1 MSRPP
6 VLPPSLLAARVTRWG
21 KFWSLE
27 PLFGDERGYLVARGG
42 RAPHADDVV
51 LAVPAK
57 RNRMLIVEVL
67 GTTNDLPAV
76 LRGLEVAHGVSREFP
91 AEATDEAAAV
101 AAGGDRRPNGGRR
114 DLAALP
120 TFTIDPDTARDFD
133 DAISVRA
140 EGAAYRAW
148 VHIADVSFYVDPD
161 GAIDAEA
168 RRRTSSLY
176 LPLWA
181 EPMLPAELSSG
192 VCSLVE
198 GQRRKTVTVECT
210 FDAEGRRTSVAFY
223 RSTIASDHRLTY
235 GFVDGVLAG
244 RVPPGLAPL
253 GRGAS
258 AGPMSPA
265 GVTSSTRDEAP
276 TRGEAPACDQ
286 APARSEMPACD
297 EALAGHLLLAAE
309 LAGKLRAARFARGA
323 LQIGSFEPEYRFDA
337 RGELVAAE
345 ERLESPSH
353 SLVEEFML
361 AANEA
366 VAQFLLGRH
375 ARAVY
380 RVHEPPEAAAT
391 EALLDAMEELDI
403 PTPPFPSG
411 HAATAA
417 DVAAALRRLSETLPK
432 VSARE
437 GRGRLAFAQLLLR
450 SLKQARY
457 DSENLGHFGLA
468 SAGYLHFT
476 SPIRR
481 YADLVVHRALLAQ
494 LGDDGLEL
502 SPGELH
508 DIAARCSTMERTIA
522 KLELT
527 ADDIALAFL
536 LERRLHDEGWDG
548 EFEGEIV
555 GLIGGGAFVHFG
567 GSFEGFI
574 PVRHLSDEY
583 VSESRFGTALVGSA
597 TGRRYRL
604 GDRIRVRVVRVD
616 RVAGKVEL
624 VPAGSRAEAGDEGRA
639 GRPRPRPATRRPGAA
654 TAAHGPGRPAPGRS
668 TGKRKRR

>member
-1 MSRPP
+1 MSRLP
-6 VLPPSLLAARVTRWG
+6 VLPPALLAARVTRWG

-27 PLFGDERGYLVARGG
+27 PLFGDERGFLVARGG
-42 RAPHADDVV
+42 RAPHVDDVV

-67 GTTNDLPAV
+67 GTTKDLPAV
-76 LRGLEVAHGVSREFP
+76 LKGLEVARGVSREFP
-91 AEATDEAAAV
+91 TEATDEAAAV
-101 AAGGDRRPNGGRR
+101 AAGGDRRPDAGRR
-114 DLAALP
+114 DLAALS

-148 VHIADVSFYVDPD
+148 VHIADVSFYVEPD
-161 GAIDAEA
+161 GAIDTEA
-168 RRRTSSLY
+168 RQRTSSLY

-198 GQRRKTVTVECT
+198 GQRRRTVTVECS
-210 FDAEGRRTSVAFY
+210 FDAAGRRTSVAFY
-223 RSTIASDHRLTY
+223 RSTIQSDYRLTY
-235 GFVDGVLAG
+235 GLVDRVLAG
-244 RVPPGLAPL
+244 RVPPGLAPP
-253 GRGAS
+253 GAG
-258 AGPMSPA
+258 APA
-265 GVTSSTRDEAP
+265 PGDRAVAEAALDADEAP
-276 TRGEAPACDQ
+276 TA
-286 APARSEMPACD
+286 D
-297 EALAGHLLLAAE
+297 EALTAHLLLAAE

-323 LQIGSFEPEYRFDA
+323 LQIGSFEPEYRFA
-337 RGELVAAE
+337 AGGELVAAE
-345 ERLESPSH
+345 QRLESPSH

-391 EALLDAMEELDI
+391 GALLDAMEELDI

-411 HAATAA
+411 HSATAA
-417 DVAAALRRLSETLPK
+417 EVGAALRRLSETLPK

-437 GRGRLAFAQLLLR
+437 NRGRLAFPQLLLR

-457 DSENLGHFGLA
+457 DPENFGHFGLA
-468 SAGYLHFT
+468 SSGNLHFT

-494 LGDDGLEL
+494 LGDGGLEL
-502 SPGELH
+502 SPGELAE
-508 DIAARCSTMERTIA
+508 IAARCSTMERTIA

-536 LERRLHDEGWDG
+536 LERRLHDEGWDS
-548 EFEGEIV
+548 EFAGEIV

-583 VSESRFGTALVGSA
+583 VSESRFGTALVGSG

-604 GDRIRVRVVRVD
+604 GDPIRVRVVRVD

-624 VPAGSRAEAGDEGRA
+624 LPAGSRADVDDERRG
-639 GRPRPRPATRRPGAA
+639 GRPGTRLAPRRPRAA
-654 TAAHGPGRPAPGRS
+654 TSAHGPRRPAPGRS
-668 TGKRKRR
+668 TGKRKSR